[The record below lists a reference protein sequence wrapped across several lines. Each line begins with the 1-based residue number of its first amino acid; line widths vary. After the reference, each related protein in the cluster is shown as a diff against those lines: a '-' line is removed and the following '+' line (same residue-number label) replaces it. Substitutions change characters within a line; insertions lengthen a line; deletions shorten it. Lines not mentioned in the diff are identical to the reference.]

1 MAGYIGSTRPY
12 VDGSQEADLCLVAIF
27 PYTSG
32 SGTGTCYHFKDAAG
46 HVLVSFSERRATLA
60 IGDRVRAS
68 FVVQSHEE
76 YNGVQQNITKKFKIL
91 KRL

>member
-1 MAGYIGSTRPY
+1 MAGYIGSSRPY
-12 VDGSQEADLCLVAIF
+12 VDGSQEADLCVVAMF

-32 SGTGTCYHFKDAAG
+32 SGTCYHFKDAAG
-46 HVLVSFSERRATLA
+46 HVLVSFSKRRAALA

-76 YNGVQQNITKKFKIL
+76 YNGVQQNITKKFEVL